1 MNLKQLEVFVRVA
14 ETKNFSVTARQL
26 FLTQPT
32 VSAHIASLEKE
43 LNTCLLVRNTKGV
56 TMSENGKTLYSY
68 AEQMLE
74 LENKIKEQFGVTG
87 RRSGSV
93 LRIAASTVPSQY
105 LLPEIMTDFHQ
116 KYPNE
121 RLTVFETDS
130 EKVVDMIL
138 SHKADVGFTG
148 TVIEKGS
155 CRYIPF
161 FEDELV
167 VITPA
172 NEHFCSKS
180 EHEMAEWIADEP
192 MILRE
197 DGSGTRKEAEK
208 VLACMGIDA
217 DRLKIA
223 AIMENQETI
232 KRSVAGGMGISL
244 ISALAVEEEVQW
256 GRLLAFS
263 LRSYGGMRNIN
274 VVYDAG
280 HPNLPSADKL
290 IKNVK
295 AMYGID

>member
-1 MNLKQLEVFVRVA
+1 MLLKRLKVSDKKHRDVWQRQKIFCDG
-14 ETKNFSVTARQL
+14 TQL

-56 TMSENGKTLYSY
+56 TLSENGKTLYSY

-130 EKVVDMIL
+130 EKV
-138 SHKADVGFTG
+138 
-148 TVIEKGS
+148 
-155 CRYIPF
+155 
-161 FEDELV
+161 
-167 VITPA
+167 
-172 NEHFCSKS
+172 
-180 EHEMAEWIADEP
+180 
-192 MILRE
+192 
-197 DGSGTRKEAEK
+197 
-208 VLACMGIDA
+208 LACMGIDA

-223 AIMENQETI
+223 AIMENQKTI

-244 ISALAVEEEVQW
+244 ISALTVEEVQW